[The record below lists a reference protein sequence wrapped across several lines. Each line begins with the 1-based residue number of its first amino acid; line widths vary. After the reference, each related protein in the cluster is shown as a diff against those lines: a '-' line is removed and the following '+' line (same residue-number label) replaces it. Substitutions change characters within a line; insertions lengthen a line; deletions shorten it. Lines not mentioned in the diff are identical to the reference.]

1 MAAVVAAR
9 PPVTVALE
17 WKGGLRFAGNT
28 PGAELLVDGESAAGP
43 SPVQLLAFALAG
55 CMAADLVHILTRSR
69 VPPRGVRVTFTG
81 ERAEPDPRRFVRI
94 GLRFE
99 VEGEVPRG
107 KVERAL
113 ALSRETYCSV
123 WHSLRPDIE
132 LQTSFTVQHGGR

>member
-1 MAAVVAAR
+1 VVAAS

-17 WKGGLRFAGNT
+17 WRDGLRFTADTAG
-28 PGAELLVDGESAAGP
+28 GELVVDGDGAAGP
-43 SPVQLLAFALAG
+43 SPVQLLALALAG

-81 ERAEPDPRRFVRI
+81 HRAEQHPRRFVRI

-99 VEGEVPRG
+99 VAGEVPRE
-107 KVERAL
+107 KIERAL

-123 WHSLRPDIE
+123 WHSLHPDIE
-132 LQTSFTVQHGGR
+132 LTVAF

>member
-1 MAAVVAAR
+1 VVAER
-9 PPVTVALE
+9 PPVTLALE
-17 WKGGLRFAGNT
+17 WKGGLRFAGST
-28 PGAELLVDGESAAGP
+28 VAGELLVDGDSAAGP

-69 VPPRGVRVTFTG
+69 VPPSGVNVTFTG
-81 ERAEPDPRRFVRI
+81 ERALQDPRRFVSV

-99 VEGEVPRG
+99 VEGDVPRE

-113 ALSRETYCSV
+113 TLSRETYCSV

-132 LQTSFTVQHGGR
+132 LQVSFEVKDRA

>member
-1 MAAVVAAR
+1 VTAR
-9 PPVTVALE
+9 PQVTVALE
-17 WKGGLRFAGNT
+17 WKGGLRFAGAVA
-28 PGAELLVDGESAAGP
+28 GGELLVDGDSEAGP
-43 SPVQLLAFALAG
+43 SPVQLLAYGLAG

-81 ERAEPDPRRFVRI
+81 ERAERDPRRFVRI

-99 VEGEVPRG
+99 VTGDVPAD

-132 LQTSFTVQHGGR
+132 LQVSFEVKGRA

>member
-1 MAAVVAAR
+1 VVAAR

-17 WKGGLRFAGNT
+17 WRDGLRFAGT
-28 PGAELLVDGESAAGP
+28 TAGGELVVDGDGAAGP

-69 VPPRGVRVTFTG
+69 VPPHGVRVTFTG
-81 ERAEPDPRRFVRI
+81 HRAEQDPRRLVRVE
-94 GLRFE
+94 LRFE
-99 VEGEVPRG
+99 VSGEVPPE

-123 WHSLRPDIE
+123 WHSLRPDIDLTTTFE
-132 LQTSFTVQHGGR
+132 IADGTR

>member
-1 MAAVVAAR
+1 MVASR

-17 WKGGLRFAGNT
+17 WKGGLRFAGST
-28 PGAELLVDGESAAGP
+28 PAGELVVDGDSAAGP
-43 SPVQLLAFALAG
+43 SPVQLLAFGVAG

-69 VPPRGVRVTFTG
+69 VPPSAVRVAFTG
-81 ERAEPDPRRFVRI
+81 ERAEQDPRRFVRI

-99 VEGEVPRG
+99 VSGDVPRD

-113 ALSRETYCSV
+113 ALSQQTYCSV

-132 LQTSFTVQHGGR
+132 LQVSFEVKGPA

>member
-1 MAAVVAAR
+1 MVAAR

-17 WKGGLRFAGNT
+17 WKGGLRFAGST
-28 PGAELLVDGESAAGP
+28 PAGELLVDGDSAAGP
-43 SPVQLLAFALAG
+43 SPVQLLAFAVAG

-69 VPPRGVRVTFTG
+69 VPPSGVKVVFTG
-81 ERAEPDPRRFVRI
+81 ERAEQDPRRFVSV

-99 VEGEVPRG
+99 VEGGVPRE

-123 WHSLRPDIE
+123 WHSLRPDVE
-132 LQTSFTVQHGGR
+132 LQVSFEIKDGPA

>member
-1 MAAVVAAR
+1 VVVAR

-17 WKGGLRFAGNT
+17 WKGGLRFAGST
-28 PGAELLVDGESAAGP
+28 PAGELLVDGDSAAGP
-43 SPVQLLAFALAG
+43 SPVQLLAFAVAG
-55 CMAADLVHILTRSR
+55 CMAADLVHILDRSR

-81 ERAEPDPRRFVRI
+81 ERAERDPRRFLRV

-99 VEGEVPRG
+99 VSGDVPAE

-113 ALSRETYCSV
+113 ALSRQTYCSV

-132 LQTSFTVQHGGR
+132 LQVSFEVKDRE

>member
-1 MAAVVAAR
+1 MVDAR

-17 WKGGLRFAGNT
+17 WKGGLRFAGST
-28 PGAELLVDGESAAGP
+28 PAGELLVDGDSAAGP

-69 VPPRGVRVTFTG
+69 VPPSGVKVVFTG
-81 ERAEPDPRRFVRI
+81 QRAEPDPRRFVSV

-99 VEGEVPRG
+99 VEGDVPRE

-113 ALSRETYCSV
+113 ALSRDTYCSV
-123 WHSLRPDIE
+123 WHSLRPDIG
-132 LQTSFTVQHGGR
+132 LTVDF

>member
-1 MAAVVAAR
+1 VVVAR

-17 WKGGLRFAGNT
+17 WKGGLRFAGST
-28 PGAELLVDGESAAGP
+28 PAGELLVDGDSAAGP
-43 SPVQLLAFALAG
+43 SPVQLLAFAVAG
-55 CMAADLVHILTRSR
+55 CMAADLVHILDRSR

-81 ERAEPDPRRFVRI
+81 ERAERDPRRFLRV

-99 VEGEVPRG
+99 VSGDVPAE

-113 ALSRETYCSV
+113 ALSRQTYCSV

-132 LQTSFTVQHGGR
+132 LQVSFDVKDRE

>member
-1 MAAVVAAR
+1 VAAAR

-17 WKGGLRFAGNT
+17 WKGGLRFAGT
-28 PGAELLVDGESAAGP
+28 GAAGGELLMDGDSAAGP

-69 VPPRGVRVTFTG
+69 VPPSGVRVTFNG
-81 ERAEPDPRRFVRI
+81 QRAEEDPRRFVRI

-99 VEGEVPRG
+99 VEGAVPPE
-107 KVERAL
+107 KIERAL

-132 LQTSFTVQHGGR
+132 FETSFALVDGGA